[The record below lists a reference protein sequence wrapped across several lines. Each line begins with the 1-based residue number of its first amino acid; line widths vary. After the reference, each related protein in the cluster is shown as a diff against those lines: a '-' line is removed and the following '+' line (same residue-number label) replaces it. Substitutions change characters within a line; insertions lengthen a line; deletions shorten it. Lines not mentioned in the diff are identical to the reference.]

1 MLEDTIIS
9 LLAKSPADQYS
20 LYRQI
25 GGTTRMSQLLKAIS
39 VLQQSGLI
47 HVAKYRKSF
56 RTGLEVPIYSLSKGG
71 KTTSNGNSSNNNRRS
86 TNSKIKR
93 LDVHGLLAGVTSE
106 RLVEYEFV
114 ARNLMSSQKQAAIL
128 DIGSGS
134 SILAQAI
141 SKFGKGKW
149 AVFRI
154 DIAKSNCDIR
164 MDARMT
170 GFRKAVFD
178 QVICI
183 STIEHIGIVTD
194 NTGCYDDNDGDIKTI
209 KEIVRVLKKGGNA
222 IITVPY
228 GKVTKP
234 THRVYDRHALS
245 RLLDVNTGSLVET
258 RKEFYCYEA
267 GKWKRCSQGTADRM
281 IADEVQDPLHF
292 HSKTCACILLRK
304 R

>member
-25 GGTTRMSQLLKAIS
+25 GGNTRMSQLIKAIS
-39 VLQQSGLI
+39 VLQQNRLI
-47 HVAKYRKSF
+47 HVAKYRKSV
-56 RTGLEVPIYSLSKGG
+56 RTGLEVPIYSLSIGG
-71 KTTSNGNSSNNNRRS
+71 KTSNGNTNNNRRS
-86 TNSKIKR
+86 TSSNIKR
-93 LDVHGLLAGVTSE
+93 LDVHELLAGVTSE

-114 ARNLMSSQKQAAIL
+114 ARNLISSKKQAAIL

-134 SILAQAI
+134 SMLAEAI

-183 STIEHIGIVTD
+183 STIEHIGIATD
-194 NTGCYDDNDGDIKTI
+194 YTGYYNNEDGDIKTI
-209 KEIVRVLKKGGNA
+209 KEIVRILKKGGNA

-228 GKVTKP
+228 GKITKP

-245 RLLDVNTGSLVET
+245 RLLDVDIGSLVEA
-258 RKEFYCYEA
+258 RKEFYSYKA
-267 GKWKRCSQGTADRM
+267 GKWKRCSQGTADRRM
-281 IADEVQDPLHF
+281 IADDLQAPLHF
-292 HSKTCACILLRK
+292 HSLTCACILLRK